1 MKLELAPDLVAEST
15 GARAGSVWALV
26 LLTLVYGLS
35 IVDRSIFGLLLQP
48 IKLELQFSDTM
59 LGLIGSVGFAFTYA
73 LAGLP
78 LSRLADRLNR
88 KKVVALGLATYSL
101 ITALTGTC
109 ASAFQLA
116 TARIGLAVGEAAVL
130 PAATALISD
139 YYPRNSRARA
149 MGVLGA
155 GPPLATVFGFSIAGA
170 VSQSFGW
177 RGAYVCVGM
186 LGLVLAVIVRFT
198 MTEPQ
203 RGQSEEIQADR
214 RPMSLS
220 NTLGFLSSQR
230 SYVLLIAGAVLMAC
244 TMASLSAWG
253 PAFLGRVHHLGGRE
267 LGFDLGLISGVGGIV
282 GTLSGGFCSDLLGR
296 NSFKWKLLVPAFSCL
311 LAAPSLLLF
320 LFAPSLSLAFAGLT
334 LCTGLVAA
342 QYGALFATL
351 QSVVKVS
358 VRAFSVSVFL
368 VFTTVIGV
376 GLGPLAVGIATDR
389 LTAKFAGAAIR
400 YSMLIPTCSCF
411 VGGLLILL
419 AIRFVDDDLRR
430 VGSKP

>member
-1 MKLELAPDLVAEST
+1 MSVELTPAVDIVAER
-15 GARAGSVWALV
+15 ADVKAGSVWALI

-48 IKLELQFSDTM
+48 IKQEFQFSDTM

-73 LAGLP
+73 FAGLP

-88 KKVVALGLATYSL
+88 KQVVALGLATYSL
-101 ITALTGTC
+101 ITALTGGC

-116 TARIGLAVGEAAVL
+116 TARVGLAIGEAAVL

-139 YYPRNSRARA
+139 YYPRKSRARA

-155 GPPLATVFGFSIAGA
+155 GPPLATLLGFSIAGA

-177 RGAYVCVGM
+177 RGAYVSVGM
-186 LGLVLAVIVRFT
+186 LGLILAVIVQLT
-198 MTEPQ
+198 MTEPD
-203 RGQSEEIQADR
+203 RGQSEETPPDR
-214 RPMSLS
+214 RPMSLLS
-220 NTLGFLSSQR
+220 TLIFLSGQR

-244 TMASLSAWG
+244 TMASLGAWG
-253 PAFLGRVHHLGGRE
+253 PAFLGRVHHLSGRE
-267 LGFDLGLISGVGGIV
+267 LGFDLGLIAGIGGIV
-282 GTLSGGFCSDLLGR
+282 GTLAGGFCSDLIGR
-296 NSFKWKLLVPAFSCL
+296 NSFKWKLIVPGFSCL

-334 LCTGLVAA
+334 LCTAFVAA

-376 GLGPLAVGIATDR
+376 GLGPLAVGIATDK
-389 LTAKFAGAAIR
+389 LTAEFAQAAIR

-411 VGGLLILL
+411 MGGLLVLL
-419 AIRFVDDDLRR
+419 AIRFVDGDLGR
-430 VGSKP
+430 VS

>member
-1 MKLELAPDLVAEST
+1 MSVELTPAVDIVAER
-15 GARAGSVWALV
+15 ADVKAGSVWALI

-48 IKLELQFSDTM
+48 IKQEFQFSDTM

-73 LAGLP
+73 FAGLP

-88 KKVVALGLATYSL
+88 KQVVALGLATYSL
-101 ITALTGTC
+101 ITALTGGC

-116 TARIGLAVGEAAVL
+116 TARVGLAIGEAAVL

-139 YYPRNSRARA
+139 YYPRKSRARA

-155 GPPLATVFGFSIAGA
+155 GPPLATLLGFSIAGA

-177 RGAYVCVGM
+177 RGAYVSVGM
-186 LGLVLAVIVRFT
+186 LGLILAVIVQLT
-198 MTEPQ
+198 MTEPD
-203 RGQSEEIQADR
+203 RGQSEETPPDR
-214 RPMSLS
+214 RPMSLLS
-220 NTLGFLSSQR
+220 TLIFLSGQR

-244 TMASLSAWG
+244 TMASLGAWG
-253 PAFLGRVHHLGGRE
+253 PAFLGRVHHLSGRE
-267 LGFDLGLISGVGGIV
+267 LGFDLGLIAGIGGIV
-282 GTLSGGFCSDLLGR
+282 GTLAGGFCSDLIGR
-296 NSFKWKLLVPAFSCL
+296 NSFKWKLIIPGFSCL
-311 LAAPSLLLF
+311 LAF
-320 LFAPSLSLAFAGLT
+320 G
-334 LCTGLVAA
+334 AA

-376 GLGPLAVGIATDR
+376 GLGPLAVGIATDK
-389 LTAKFAGAAIR
+389 LTAEFAQAAIR

-411 VGGLLILL
+411 MGGLLVLL
-419 AIRFVDDDLRR
+419 AIRFVDGDLGR
-430 VGSKP
+430 VS

>member
-1 MKLELAPDLVAEST
+1 MSVQLTPTVDIVAER
-15 GARAGSVWALV
+15 ADVKAGSVWALI

-48 IKLELQFSDTM
+48 IKQEFQFSDTM

-73 LAGLP
+73 FAGLP

-88 KKVVALGLATYSL
+88 KQVVALGLATYSL
-101 ITALTGTC
+101 ITALTGGC

-116 TARIGLAVGEAAVL
+116 TARVGLAIGEAAVL

-139 YYPRNSRARA
+139 YYPRKSRARA

-155 GPPLATVFGFSIAGA
+155 GPPLATLLGFSIAGA

-177 RGAYVCVGM
+177 RGAYVSVGM
-186 LGLVLAVIVRFT
+186 LGLILAVIVQLT
-198 MTEPQ
+198 MTEPD
-203 RGQSEEIQADR
+203 RGQSEETPPDR
-214 RPMSLS
+214 RPMSLLS
-220 NTLGFLSSQR
+220 TLIFLSGQR

-244 TMASLSAWG
+244 TMASLGAWG
-253 PAFLGRVHHLGGRE
+253 PAFLGRVHHLSGRE
-267 LGFDLGLISGVGGIV
+267 LGFDLGLIAGIGGIV
-282 GTLSGGFCSDLLGR
+282 GTLAGGFCSDLIGR
-296 NSFKWKLLVPAFSCL
+296 NSFKWKLIVPGFSCL

-334 LCTGLVAA
+334 LCTAFVAA

-376 GLGPLAVGIATDR
+376 GLGPLAVGIATDK
-389 LTAKFAGAAIR
+389 LTAEFAQAAIR

-411 VGGLLILL
+411 MGGLLVLL
-419 AIRFVDDDLRR
+419 AIRFVDGDLGR
-430 VGSKP
+430 VS

>member
-1 MKLELAPDLVAEST
+1 MTLQSTSAAEVGAESAGERT
-15 GARAGSVWALV
+15 GSVWALI

-48 IKLELQFSDTM
+48 IKQEFQFSDTM

-78 LSRLADRLNR
+78 LSRLADRLSR
-88 KKVVALGLATYSL
+88 KKVVALGLATYSV

-116 TARIGLAVGEAAVL
+116 TARVGLAIGEAAVL

-139 YYPRNSRARA
+139 YYPRKSRARA

-155 GPPLATVFGFSIAGA
+155 GPPLATLFGFSIAGA

-177 RGAYVCVGM
+177 RGAYVSVGM
-186 LGLVLAVIVRFT
+186 LGLILAVIVQLT
-198 MTEPQ
+198 MTEPR
-203 RGQSEEIQADR
+203 RGQSEETPPDR
-214 RPMSLS
+214 NPMSLS
-220 NTLGFLSSQR
+220 ATLIFLSGQR
-230 SYVLLIAGAVLMAC
+230 CYVLLIAGAVLMAC
-244 TMASLSAWG
+244 TMASLGAWG
-253 PAFLGRVHHLGGRE
+253 PAFLGRIHHLAGRE
-267 LGFDLGLISGVGGIV
+267 LGFDLGLIAGIGGIV
-282 GTLSGGFCSDLLGR
+282 GTLTGGFCSDLLGR

-320 LFAPSLSLAFAGLT
+320 LFAPSIGLAFAGLT
-334 LCTGLVAA
+334 LCTAFVAA

-389 LTAKFAGAAIR
+389 LTAEFAQAAIR

-411 VGGLLILL
+411 MGGLLILL
-419 AIRFVDDDLRR
+419 AIRFVDGDLNR
-430 VGSKP
+430 VS